1 MYPNILLERDARR
14 TEEIASNSV
23 QLTVTSP
30 PFLNIVQYSKD
41 NWLRCWFNYI
51 DTAEIDRRMIMSRTI
66 GAWSAVME
74 EVFQE
79 LFRITLNGGWV
90 AFEVGEI
97 KGGKVKLDEYII
109 PAGLN
114 AGFNCAGII
123 INLQQFTKTAHIWGV
138 KNNTGGTNTNRIV
151 LFHKV

>member
-1 MYPNILLERDARR
+1 
-14 TEEIASNSV
+14 
-23 QLTVTSP
+23 
-30 PFLNIVQYSKD
+30 
-41 NWLRCWFNYI
+41 
-51 DTAEIDRRMIMSRTI
+51 MIMSRTI

-123 INLQQFTKTAHIWGV
+123 INLQQFTKQRISGALKITPAVQHKPDCPVPQSLVTIYQ
-138 KNNTGGTNTNRIV
+138 GTIRGQF
-151 LFHKV
+151 L

>member
-1 MYPNILLERDARR
+1 
-14 TEEIASNSV
+14 
-23 QLTVTSP
+23 
-30 PFLNIVQYSKD
+30 
-41 NWLRCWFNYI
+41 
-51 DTAEIDRRMIMSRTI
+51 MIMSRTI

-138 KNNTGGTNTNRIV
+138 KNNTGGTTQTGLSCSTRSITIYQGTIRGRSYDSSRIKY
-151 LFHKV
+151 FT